1 MAPPNPK
8 RPPRPPRPPG
18 KQAAPDDSVDLP
30 FDDDEVAPLQA
41 DDPRPQRVP
50 QFPAGPRKGR
60 RRKGGDRTGSDREL
74 SPRLD
79 WHKEYSDP
87 GHPPAFLYVEKGPGA
102 GQLVPVQQ
110 GAMTLGRSSSSDLR
124 LQHASISRRHAQLT
138 RKGNHCVLRDLGSQN
153 GTFVN
158 RVRIT
163 GEVELNSGDELSLG
177 NAVLRLRGPG
187 GTPAAGLPAVHPP
200 EPPPPE
206 PPRRRRA
213 SSLAVALLAAAGGS
227 AVAALLTF
235 AAVRATETQPSVIP
249 AAPPSEATA
258 PPPEPPRPGIH
269 LTATEVD
276 PSSDDTPEEAPT
288 ETRSA
293 AQVARAGGR
302 GSAAAQREAQ
312 ESRAGGRGPGSSAA
326 PREPQE
332 PRVRTRAATAAA
344 ERGGAQQ
351 VVEVTPARG
360 GASALEADVRARYES
375 GNVAAARERA
385 QSAKLTALA
394 ALLTRYEAAEAD
406 ARKAL
411 AKRDL
416 PHAIASLTTA
426 LSLDFELSHGW
437 SKQGPVL
444 RKQLAGLHTL
454 VGREAAQGGRQDEAR
469 EHYERALQ
477 YDSEDREARDGLTRL
492 SGAESRAPAAPR

>member
-18 KQAAPDDSVDLP
+18 KQAAPDDSADLP

-60 RRKGGDRTGSDREL
+60 RRKGGERTGSDREL

-158 RVRIT
+158 RVRLT
-163 GEVELNSGDELSLG
+163 GEVELNSGDEVSLG

-187 GTPAAGLPAVHPP
+187 GTPAAGLPAVVPP
-200 EPPPPE
+200 EPLPPE
-206 PPRRRRA
+206 KPHRMRA
-213 SSLAVALLAAAGGS
+213 SSLGVALLAAAGGS

-235 AAVRATETQPSVIP
+235 AAVRATETKPPVIP
-249 AAPPSEATA
+249 AAPAGEQVA
-258 PPPEPPRPGIH
+258 PEPPRPGIQ
-269 LTATEVD
+269 LTATEVE
-276 PSSDDTPEEAPT
+276 PSDDPPEEAPT
-288 ETRSA
+288 EARSA

-312 ESRAGGRGPGSSAA
+312 ESRAGNRGAGSAA
-326 PREPQE
+326 ASHEPQE
-332 PRVRTRAATAAA
+332 PRVRPRAASAAS
-344 ERGGAQQ
+344 ERGGAPQ
-351 VVEVTPARG
+351 VVAVTSSPG
-360 GASALEADVRARYES
+360 GNSALEADVRARYES

-385 QSAKLTALA
+385 QGAKLTALYS
-394 ALLTRYEAAEAD
+394 LLTRYEAAEAD

-416 PHAIASLTTA
+416 PRAIASLTTA
-426 LSLDFELSHGW
+426 LSVDFELSHGW

-454 VGREAAQGGRQDEAR
+454 VGREAAQGGRQAEAR
-469 EHYERALQ
+469 EHFERALQ
-477 YDSEDREARDGLTRL
+477 YDAEDREARDGLTRL